1 MKLYSILILRK
12 DADKA
17 KILASQFDLSSFGY
31 FQRGSVQ
38 EFMNFSAATIAER
51 TPAGQRQSVESEN
64 NVAHVYAHPQGVAGM
79 IISDKDYPS
88 RVAFSLL
95 NKIMDEFLVKFPVDV
110 WKKADTLE
118 YPELLGYLQKYQDPQ
133 QADTI
138 MKVQKELDE
147 TTAILHKTIDS
158 VLQRGEKLDSLVDRS
173 EALSSQSKMFY
184 KTAKKTN
191 SCCVVM

>member
-1 MKLYSILILRK
+1 
-12 DADKA
+12 
-17 KILASQFDLSSFGY
+17 
-31 FQRGSVQ
+31 
-38 EFMNFSAATIAER
+38 
-51 TPAGQRQSVESEN
+51 
-64 NVAHVYAHPQGVAGM
+64 M

-147 TTAILHKTIDS
+147 TTAILVGWWADI
-158 VLQRGEKLDSLVDRS
+158 
-173 EALSSQSKMFY
+173 
-184 KTAKKTN
+184 
-191 SCCVVM
+191 

>member
-1 MKLYSILILRK
+1 MKLYSIAVLKKDTAKAAILS
-12 DADKA
+12 
-17 KILASQFDLSSFGY
+17 SQYDLSSFGY

-38 EFMNFSAATIAER
+38 EFMNFTAVTIAER
-51 TPAGQRQSVESEN
+51 TQTGQRQSVESEN
-64 NVAHVYAHPQGVAGM
+64 NVGHVYAHPQGLAGV
-79 IISDKDYPS
+79 IFTDKEYPS
-88 RVAFSLL
+88 RVVFSLL
-95 NKIMDEFLVKFPVDV
+95 NKVLDEFIVKFPRER
-110 WKKADTLE
+110 WQGTLD
-118 YPELLGYLQKYQDPQ
+118 YPELAQYIQKFQDPK

-138 MKVQKELDE
+138 MKVQNELEE

-158 VLQRGEKLDSLVDRS
+158 VLQRGEKLDALVDRS

>member
-1 MKLYSILILRK
+1 MKIFSILVLRK
-12 DADKA
+12 DAEKA
-17 KILASQFDLSSFGY
+17 KILASQYDLSSFGF
-31 FQRGSVQ
+31 FQRYTVQ
-38 EFMNFSAATIAER
+38 EVMNFSAITVTER
-51 TPAGQRQSVESEN
+51 TTPGQRQSVEAEN
-64 NVAHVYAHPQGVAGM
+64 NVIHIYMHSQEVSGV
-79 IISDKDYPS
+79 IISDKEYPS

-95 NKIMDEFLVKFPVDV
+95 NKIMDETLTKYPQ
-110 WKKADTLE
+110 WKTAETIE
-118 YPELLGYLQKYQDPQ
+118 YSELAQYIQKYQDPQ
-133 QADTI
+133 QADNI

>member
-1 MKLYSILILRK
+1 MKIFAILVLRK

-17 KILASQFDLSSFGY
+17 KILTSQYDLSSFNF
-31 FQRGSVQ
+31 FQRGTVK
-38 EFMNFSAATIAER
+38 EIMDFSATTITER
-51 TPAGQRQSVESEN
+51 TSLGQRQSVESEN
-64 NVAHVYAHPQGVAGM
+64 NVVHIYMHPQGASGI
-79 IISDKDYPS
+79 IISDKDYPT

-95 NKIMDEFLVKFPVDV
+95 NKIMDEVFTKYPQ
-110 WKKADTLE
+110 WKTSATIDYSELAE
-118 YPELLGYLQKYQDPQ
+118 YISKYQDPQ

-173 EALSSQSKMFY
+173 EALSAQSKMFY
-184 KTAKKTN
+184 KTARKTN

>member
-1 MKLYSILILRK
+1 MKIFSVLILRK
-12 DADKA
+12 DDDKA
-17 KILASQFDLSSFGY
+17 KILASQHDLSSFGF
-31 FQRGSVQ
+31 FQRYTVQ
-38 EFMNFSAATIAER
+38 EVMNFSAITVAER
-51 TPAGQRQSVESEN
+51 TPAGQRQSVEAEN
-64 NVAHVYAHPQGVAGM
+64 NVIHIYSHAQGVSGM
-79 IISDKDYPS
+79 IISDKEYPS

-95 NKIMDEFLVKFPVDV
+95 NKIMDEVFTKYPQ
-110 WKKADTLE
+110 WKTSETID
-118 YPELLGYLQKYQDPQ
+118 YPELAQYIQKYQDPQ
-133 QADTI
+133 QADNI

-184 KTAKKTN
+184 KTAKRTN